1 MLIFRGHLV
10 HIFPS
15 KELRNEQTGEITY
28 RKPKLQLLAKILS
41 DEGIYKSH
49 LIWITIPSEKLA
61 LYERRVT
68 QMVEV
73 EVASRDDVE
82 FYEFKT

>member
-28 RKPKLQLLAKILS
+28 RKPKLQLLAKILNN
-41 DEGIYKSH
+41 EGIYKSH
-49 LIWITIPSEKLA
+49 LIWIAIPLEKLA
-61 LYERRVT
+61 LYQGRVN
-68 QMVEV
+68 QMIEV
-73 EVASRDDVE
+73 KVASSDDVE

>member
-15 KELRNEQTGEITY
+15 KEVKNEHIGEVT
-28 RKPKLQLLAKILS
+28 RSKPILQLLAKILN

-49 LIWITIPSEKLA
+49 LIWITIPIEKLA
-61 LYERRVT
+61 LYENKVT
-68 QMVEV
+68 QIVEV
-73 EVASRDDVE
+73 EVDSKDDVE
-82 FYEFKT
+82 FYNI